1 MKKKAIWYHAGC
13 DVCVSAES
21 QLIAALD
28 AQKLDVDK
36 VDLGRSRARIAEAKQ
51 RGVKTLPALVVGDD
65 VFHVN
70 FGANLADL
78 G

>member
-1 MKKKAIWYHAGC
+1 MVPRWRA
-13 DVCVSAES
+13 VCVSVENG
-21 QLIAALD
+21 LVAALD
-28 AQKLDVDK
+28 PQRFEIEK
-36 VDLGRSRARIAEAKQ
+36 VDVGRTRARIAEAKQ